1 MKIVMESQRKTRS
14 YEIGPTWVRPNGTGT
29 GMTRVPPIKKEISII
44 QSVKI
49 YKFKKKENE
58 IQ

>member
-1 MKIVMESQRKTRS
+1 MESERKTRS
-14 YEIGPTWVRPNGTGT
+14 YKIGPTWVRPNGT

-58 IQ
+58 I